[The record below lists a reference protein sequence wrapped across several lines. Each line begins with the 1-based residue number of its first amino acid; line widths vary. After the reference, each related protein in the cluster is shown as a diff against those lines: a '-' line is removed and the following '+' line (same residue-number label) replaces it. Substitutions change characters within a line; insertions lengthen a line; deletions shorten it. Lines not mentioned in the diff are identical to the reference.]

1 MVAQNRL
8 MMYIKSI
15 INTSVNFIT
24 IHYMLYALRATSE
37 LYDLRASSEL
47 HDLRASSE
55 LYNLR
60 AKSEL
65 YVMQLLVS

>member
-37 LYDLRASSEL
+37 LYDLRATSEL
-47 HDLRASSE
+47 YDLRAKLQVVQFE
-55 LYNLR
+55 G
-60 AKSEL
+60 
-65 YVMQLLVS
+65 